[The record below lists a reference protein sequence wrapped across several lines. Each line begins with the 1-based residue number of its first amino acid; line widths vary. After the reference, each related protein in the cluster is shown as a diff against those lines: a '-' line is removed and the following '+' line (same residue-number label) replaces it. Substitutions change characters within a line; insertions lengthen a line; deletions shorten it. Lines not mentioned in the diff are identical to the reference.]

1 MKKTVKQ
8 KPINSFQI
16 DKYFRYRLN
25 SDNTNR
31 ACLCDYTS
39 IVNHHKN
46 GLDMAWGTIWVWNKK
61 WKEYQCP
68 FFNHTWNLD
77 DNDNVYDDY
86 YSLNKVLEKT
96 GINSID
102 VERDSYRYI
111 DGSIFHNLMAQTEK
125 SWITISERLKK
136 KFKKDYSKPKI
147 IFLSEVAW
155 DNNDKPYSW
164 ESMEKKWEK
173 IERTEIIEEI
183 QR

>member
-1 MKKTVKQ
+1 MT
-8 KPINSFQI
+8 
-16 DKYFRYRLN
+16 
-25 SDNTNR
+25 
-31 ACLCDYTS
+31 
-39 IVNHHKN
+39 
-46 GLDMAWGTIWVWNKK
+46 
-61 WKEYQCP
+61 
-68 FFNHTWNLD
+68 
-77 DNDNVYDDY
+77 
-86 YSLNKVLEKT
+86 
-96 GINSID
+96 
-102 VERDSYRYI
+102 
-111 DGSIFHNLMAQTEK
+111 QTEK